1 MPKASPF
8 LDLGLAMG
16 KKESKQAVVV
26 ETASRHP
33 GRRRSKQHAQIR
45 GLGMLSAETFRAA

>member
-1 MPKASPF
+1 MW
-8 LDLGLAMG
+8 
-16 KKESKQAVVV
+16 KKESKEAVVV